1 MLEIDIG
8 TVIFSI
14 VTFALLA
21 LLLRLFLYK
30 PVLAMLDKR
39 RQAVNEALDQAERT
53 RIEAEKADER
63 LQEKLNAT
71 RLEADRINRRF
82 GVYPDEKSLHQMY
95 VDIIREA
102 YRVLKPDGILI
113 FKCQDKVS
121 SGKQY
126 LSHVFVINTAV
137 ETGFYPKDLFVLLA
151 RNRLVADW
159 QTRNQQHSRK
169 WHCYF
174 VVFQKRDTKIKYTEE
189 SK

>member
-53 RIEAEKADER
+53 RVEAEKADER

-71 RLEADRINRRF
+71 RLEADRII
-82 GVYPDEKSLHQMY
+82 S
-95 VDIIREA
+95 EA
-102 YRVLKPDGILI
+102 R
-113 FKCQDKVS
+113 S
-121 SGKQY
+121 RAEE
-126 LSHVFVINTAV
+126 NTAALLKQAKEDAERISAQAV
-137 ETGFYPKDLFVLLA
+137 ADIALERERALAELREQTADLALLA
-151 RNRLVADW
+151 AEKAL
-159 QTRNQQHSRK
+159 TS
-169 WHCYF
+169 
-174 VVFQKRDTKIKYTEE
+174 TLTEE
-189 SK
+189 QQQKLLDSFVEQVGSGSC

>member
-21 LLLRLFLYK
+21 VLLRLFLYK

-71 RLEADRINRRF
+71 RMEADRII
-82 GVYPDEKSLHQMY
+82 S
-95 VDIIREA
+95 EA
-102 YRVLKPDGILI
+102 RT
-113 FKCQDKVS
+113 QAEE
-121 SGKQY
+121 
-126 LSHVFVINTAV
+126 NTAALLKQAKEDAERISAQAV
-137 ETGFYPKDLFVLLA
+137 ADIALERERALAELREQTADLALLA
-151 RNRLVADW
+151 AEKAL
-159 QTRNQQHSRK
+159 TS
-169 WHCYF
+169 
-174 VVFQKRDTKIKYTEE
+174 TLTEE
-189 SK
+189 QQQKLLDSFVEQVGSGSC

>member
-53 RIEAEKADER
+53 RVEAEKADER

-71 RLEADRINRRF
+71 RLEADRII
-82 GVYPDEKSLHQMY
+82 S
-95 VDIIREA
+95 EA
-102 YRVLKPDGILI
+102 R
-113 FKCQDKVS
+113 S
-121 SGKQY
+121 RAEE
-126 LSHVFVINTAV
+126 NTAALLKQAKEDAERISAQAV
-137 ETGFYPKDLFVLLA
+137 ADIALERERALTELREQTADLALLA
-151 RNRLVADW
+151 AEKAL
-159 QTRNQQHSRK
+159 TS
-169 WHCYF
+169 
-174 VVFQKRDTKIKYTEE
+174 TLTEE
-189 SK
+189 QQQKLLDSFVEQVGNGSC

>member
-21 LLLRLFLYK
+21 VLLRLFLYK

-71 RLEADRINRRF
+71 RLEADRII
-82 GVYPDEKSLHQMY
+82 S
-95 VDIIREA
+95 EA
-102 YRVLKPDGILI
+102 R
-113 FKCQDKVS
+113 S
-121 SGKQY
+121 RAEE
-126 LSHVFVINTAV
+126 NTAALLQQAKEDAERISAQAV
-137 ETGFYPKDLFVLLA
+137 ADIALERERALAELREQTADLALLA
-151 RNRLVADW
+151 AEKAL
-159 QTRNQQHSRK
+159 TS
-169 WHCYF
+169 
-174 VVFQKRDTKIKYTEE
+174 TLTEE
-189 SK
+189 QQQKLLDSFVEQVGSGPC

>member
-71 RLEADRINRRF
+71 RLEADRII
-82 GVYPDEKSLHQMY
+82 S
-95 VDIIREA
+95 EA
-102 YRVLKPDGILI
+102 RTRAEE
-113 FKCQDKVS
+113 
-121 SGKQY
+121 
-126 LSHVFVINTAV
+126 NTAALLKQAKEDAERISAQAV
-137 ETGFYPKDLFVLLA
+137 ADIALERERALAELREQTADLALLA
-151 RNRLVADW
+151 AEKAL
-159 QTRNQQHSRK
+159 TS
-169 WHCYF
+169 
-174 VVFQKRDTKIKYTEE
+174 TLTEE
-189 SK
+189 QQQKLLDSFVEQVGSGPC

>member
-21 LLLRLFLYK
+21 VLLRLFLYK

-71 RLEADRINRRF
+71 RMEADRII
-82 GVYPDEKSLHQMY
+82 S
-95 VDIIREA
+95 EA
-102 YRVLKPDGILI
+102 RT
-113 FKCQDKVS
+113 QAEE
-121 SGKQY
+121 
-126 LSHVFVINTAV
+126 NTAALLKQAKEDAERISAQAV
-137 ETGFYPKDLFVLLA
+137 ADIALERERALAELRQQTADLALLA
-151 RNRLVADW
+151 AEKALTSTLTDE
-159 QTRNQQHSRK
+159 QQQKLLDS
-169 WHCYF
+169 F
-174 VVFQKRDTKIKYTEE
+174 VEQVG
-189 SK
+189 SGSC

>member
-71 RLEADRINRRF
+71 RLEADRII
-82 GVYPDEKSLHQMY
+82 S
-95 VDIIREA
+95 EA
-102 YRVLKPDGILI
+102 R
-113 FKCQDKVS
+113 S
-121 SGKQY
+121 RAEE
-126 LSHVFVINTAV
+126 NTAALLQQAKEDAERISAQAV
-137 ETGFYPKDLFVLLA
+137 ADIALERERALAELREQTADLALLA
-151 RNRLVADW
+151 AEKALTSTLTDE
-159 QTRNQQHSRK
+159 QQQKLLDS
-169 WHCYF
+169 F
-174 VVFQKRDTKIKYTEE
+174 VEQVG
-189 SK
+189 SGSC

>member
-21 LLLRLFLYK
+21 VLLRLFLYK

-71 RLEADRINRRF
+71 RLEADRII
-82 GVYPDEKSLHQMY
+82 S
-95 VDIIREA
+95 EA
-102 YRVLKPDGILI
+102 R
-113 FKCQDKVS
+113 S
-121 SGKQY
+121 RAEE
-126 LSHVFVINTAV
+126 NTAALLKQAKEDAERISAQAV
-137 ETGFYPKDLFVLLA
+137 ADIALERERALAELREQTADLALLA
-151 RNRLVADW
+151 AEKAL
-159 QTRNQQHSRK
+159 TS
-169 WHCYF
+169 
-174 VVFQKRDTKIKYTEE
+174 TLTEE
-189 SK
+189 QQQKLLDSFVEQVGSGSC

>member
-53 RIEAEKADER
+53 RVEAEKADER

-71 RLEADRINRRF
+71 RLEADRII
-82 GVYPDEKSLHQMY
+82 S
-95 VDIIREA
+95 EA
-102 YRVLKPDGILI
+102 R
-113 FKCQDKVS
+113 S
-121 SGKQY
+121 RAEE
-126 LSHVFVINTAV
+126 NTAALLQQAKEDAERISAQAV
-137 ETGFYPKDLFVLLA
+137 ADIALERERALAELREQTADLALLA
-151 RNRLVADW
+151 AEKAL
-159 QTRNQQHSRK
+159 TS
-169 WHCYF
+169 
-174 VVFQKRDTKIKYTEE
+174 TLTEE
-189 SK
+189 QQQKLLDSFVEQVGNGSC

>member
-71 RLEADRINRRF
+71 RLEADRII
-82 GVYPDEKSLHQMY
+82 S
-95 VDIIREA
+95 EA
-102 YRVLKPDGILI
+102 R
-113 FKCQDKVS
+113 S
-121 SGKQY
+121 RAEE
-126 LSHVFVINTAV
+126 NTAALLKQAKEDAERISAQAV
-137 ETGFYPKDLFVLLA
+137 ADIALERERALAELREQTADLALLA
-151 RNRLVADW
+151 AEKAL
-159 QTRNQQHSRK
+159 TS
-169 WHCYF
+169 
-174 VVFQKRDTKIKYTEE
+174 TLTEE
-189 SK
+189 QQQKLLDSFVEQVGSGSC

>member
-53 RIEAEKADER
+53 RVEAEKADER

-71 RLEADRINRRF
+71 RLEADRII
-82 GVYPDEKSLHQMY
+82 S
-95 VDIIREA
+95 EA
-102 YRVLKPDGILI
+102 R
-113 FKCQDKVS
+113 S
-121 SGKQY
+121 RAEE
-126 LSHVFVINTAV
+126 NTAALLQQAKEDAERISAQAV
-137 ETGFYPKDLFVLLA
+137 ADIALERERALAELREQTADLALLA
-151 RNRLVADW
+151 AEKAL
-159 QTRNQQHSRK
+159 TS
-169 WHCYF
+169 
-174 VVFQKRDTKIKYTEE
+174 TLTEE
-189 SK
+189 QQQKLLDSFVEQVGSGS

>member
-53 RIEAEKADER
+53 RVEAEKADER

-71 RLEADRINRRF
+71 RLEADRII
-82 GVYPDEKSLHQMY
+82 S
-95 VDIIREA
+95 EA
-102 YRVLKPDGILI
+102 R
-113 FKCQDKVS
+113 S
-121 SGKQY
+121 RAEE
-126 LSHVFVINTAV
+126 NTAALLQQAKEDAERISAQAV
-137 ETGFYPKDLFVLLA
+137 ADIALERERALAELREQTADLALLA
-151 RNRLVADW
+151 AEKALTSTLTDE
-159 QTRNQQHSRK
+159 QQQKLLDS
-169 WHCYF
+169 F
-174 VVFQKRDTKIKYTEE
+174 VEQVG
-189 SK
+189 SGS

>member
-53 RIEAEKADER
+53 RVEAEKADER

-71 RLEADRINRRF
+71 RLEADRII
-82 GVYPDEKSLHQMY
+82 S
-95 VDIIREA
+95 EA
-102 YRVLKPDGILI
+102 R
-113 FKCQDKVS
+113 S
-121 SGKQY
+121 RAEE
-126 LSHVFVINTAV
+126 NTAALLQQAKEDAERISAQAV
-137 ETGFYPKDLFVLLA
+137 ADIALERERALAELREQTADLALLA
-151 RNRLVADW
+151 AEKALTSTLTDE
-159 QTRNQQHSRK
+159 QQQKLLDS
-169 WHCYF
+169 F
-174 VVFQKRDTKIKYTEE
+174 VEQVGGG
-189 SK
+189 SC

>member
-53 RIEAEKADER
+53 RVEAEKADER

-71 RLEADRINRRF
+71 RIEADRII
-82 GVYPDEKSLHQMY
+82 S
-95 VDIIREA
+95 EA
-102 YRVLKPDGILI
+102 RARAEE
-113 FKCQDKVS
+113 
-121 SGKQY
+121 
-126 LSHVFVINTAV
+126 NTAALLQQAKEDAERISAQAV
-137 ETGFYPKDLFVLLA
+137 ADIALERERALAELREQTADLALLA
-151 RNRLVADW
+151 AEKAL
-159 QTRNQQHSRK
+159 TS
-169 WHCYF
+169 
-174 VVFQKRDTKIKYTEE
+174 TLTEE
-189 SK
+189 QQQKLLDSFVEQVGSGSC

>member
-21 LLLRLFLYK
+21 VLLRLFLYK

-71 RLEADRINRRF
+71 RLEADRII
-82 GVYPDEKSLHQMY
+82 S
-95 VDIIREA
+95 EA
-102 YRVLKPDGILI
+102 RTRAEE
-113 FKCQDKVS
+113 
-121 SGKQY
+121 
-126 LSHVFVINTAV
+126 NTAALLKQAKEDAERISAQAV
-137 ETGFYPKDLFVLLA
+137 ADIALERERALAELREQTADLALLA
-151 RNRLVADW
+151 AEKALTSTLTED
-159 QTRNQQHSRK
+159 QQQKLLDS
-169 WHCYF
+169 F
-174 VVFQKRDTKIKYTEE
+174 VEQVG
-189 SK
+189 SGPC

>member
-53 RIEAEKADER
+53 RVEAEKADER

-71 RLEADRINRRF
+71 RIEADRII
-82 GVYPDEKSLHQMY
+82 S
-95 VDIIREA
+95 EA
-102 YRVLKPDGILI
+102 RARAEE
-113 FKCQDKVS
+113 
-121 SGKQY
+121 
-126 LSHVFVINTAV
+126 NTAALLKQAKEDAERISAQAV
-137 ETGFYPKDLFVLLA
+137 ADIALERERALTELREQTADLALLA
-151 RNRLVADW
+151 AEKAL
-159 QTRNQQHSRK
+159 TS
-169 WHCYF
+169 
-174 VVFQKRDTKIKYTEE
+174 TLTEE
-189 SK
+189 QQQKLLDSFVEQVGNGSC

>member
-21 LLLRLFLYK
+21 VLLRLFLYK

-71 RLEADRINRRF
+71 RIEADRII
-82 GVYPDEKSLHQMY
+82 S
-95 VDIIREA
+95 EA
-102 YRVLKPDGILI
+102 RARAEE
-113 FKCQDKVS
+113 
-121 SGKQY
+121 
-126 LSHVFVINTAV
+126 NTAALLQQAKEDAERISAQAV
-137 ETGFYPKDLFVLLA
+137 ADIALERERALAELREQTADLALLA
-151 RNRLVADW
+151 AEKALTSTLTDE
-159 QTRNQQHSRK
+159 QQQKLLDS
-169 WHCYF
+169 F
-174 VVFQKRDTKIKYTEE
+174 VEQVG
-189 SK
+189 SGS

>member
-53 RIEAEKADER
+53 RVEAEKADER

-71 RLEADRINRRF
+71 RLEADRII
-82 GVYPDEKSLHQMY
+82 S
-95 VDIIREA
+95 EA
-102 YRVLKPDGILI
+102 R
-113 FKCQDKVS
+113 S
-121 SGKQY
+121 RAEE
-126 LSHVFVINTAV
+126 NTAALLQQAKEDAERISAQAV
-137 ETGFYPKDLFVLLA
+137 ADIALERERALAELREQTADLALLA
-151 RNRLVADW
+151 AEKAL
-159 QTRNQQHSRK
+159 TS
-169 WHCYF
+169 
-174 VVFQKRDTKIKYTEE
+174 TLTEE
-189 SK
+189 QQQKLLDSFVEQVGSGSC

>member
-71 RLEADRINRRF
+71 RLEADRII
-82 GVYPDEKSLHQMY
+82 S
-95 VDIIREA
+95 EA
-102 YRVLKPDGILI
+102 RTRAEE
-113 FKCQDKVS
+113 
-121 SGKQY
+121 
-126 LSHVFVINTAV
+126 NTAALLKQAKEDAERISAQAV
-137 ETGFYPKDLFVLLA
+137 ADIALERERALTELREQTADLALLA
-151 RNRLVADW
+151 AEKALTSTLTED
-159 QTRNQQHSRK
+159 QQQKLLDS
-169 WHCYF
+169 F
-174 VVFQKRDTKIKYTEE
+174 VEQVG
-189 SK
+189 SGPC

>member
-53 RIEAEKADER
+53 RVEAEKADER

-71 RLEADRINRRF
+71 RLEADRII
-82 GVYPDEKSLHQMY
+82 S
-95 VDIIREA
+95 EA
-102 YRVLKPDGILI
+102 R
-113 FKCQDKVS
+113 S
-121 SGKQY
+121 RAEE
-126 LSHVFVINTAV
+126 NTAALLQQAKEDAERISAQAV
-137 ETGFYPKDLFVLLA
+137 ADIALERERALAELREQTADLALLA
-151 RNRLVADW
+151 AEKALTSTLTED
-159 QTRNQQHSRK
+159 QQQKLLDS
-169 WHCYF
+169 F
-174 VVFQKRDTKIKYTEE
+174 VEQVG
-189 SK
+189 SGPC

>member
-71 RLEADRINRRF
+71 RLEADRII
-82 GVYPDEKSLHQMY
+82 S
-95 VDIIREA
+95 EA
-102 YRVLKPDGILI
+102 RTRAEE
-113 FKCQDKVS
+113 
-121 SGKQY
+121 
-126 LSHVFVINTAV
+126 NTAALLKQAKEDAERISAQAV
-137 ETGFYPKDLFVLLA
+137 ADIALERERALAELREQTADLALLA
-151 RNRLVADW
+151 AEKALTSTLTED
-159 QTRNQQHSRK
+159 QQQKLLDS
-169 WHCYF
+169 F
-174 VVFQKRDTKIKYTEE
+174 VEQVG
-189 SK
+189 SGPC